1 MALASNTALASF
13 GQVPGQFL
21 DLSDV
26 LAELIRQDNT
36 AFLSR
41 IPMIGM
47 ATETQHSW
55 VEDSLNAQTIT
66 STEAM
71 ASATSGSI
79 VATMASYPWIV
90 VGAVVRDAASGAVA
104 MNELMQVTAVY
115 AGSADVTRG
124 YAGTAGTAHADNAIY
139 QVVATPAQE
148 DADAPS
154 DISKARVKVSNF
166 AQVFLRGVKVS
177 YSAQAILQ
185 AGVPSEFGHQ
195 TAARLKE
202 IMREFDSSLI
212 LGGMNS
218 TTATGSA
225 SQYRTMGGLLQ
236 FAVGGAM
243 GNSIQTLTT
252 GATNTTSEALTP
264 DALNTMASA
273 IWYNG
278 GMTAGPYRGFVLTS
292 GKQKR
297 KIAAF
302 DAAYRRMDYNSNRV
316 GFTTE
321 KFLSDL
327 GYEFEIIVDPNM
339 PDDIV
344 VMGDLNRIAT
354 MPLKGQ
360 SMRVEDVAKTGRALK
375 AMVTGEYTAEFRNA
389 AQTTAVHTNLT

>member
-1 MALASNTALASF
+1 MALSANTALATY

-41 IPMIGM
+41 VPMIGV

-55 VEDSLNAQTIT
+55 VEDSLNGQTIT

-71 ASATSGSI
+71 GSATTGSI
-79 VATMASYPWIV
+79 VATMANYPWIV
-90 VGAVVRDAASGAVA
+90 VGAVVRDQASAAVS

-115 AGSADVTRG
+115 AGSADVSRG

-148 DADAPS
+148 DADMPS
-154 DISKARVKVSNF
+154 DISKARTKISNF
-166 AQVFLRGVKVS
+166 VQVYLRGVKVS

-202 IMREFDSSLI
+202 IMREMDSSLV
-212 LGGMNS
+212 LGGANA
-218 TTATGSA
+218 TTATGSS

-236 FAVGGAM
+236 FATGG
-243 GNSIQTLTT
+243 SIGGIQVLST
-252 GATNTTSEALTP
+252 GATNTTAENLTP
-264 DALNTMASA
+264 DGLNTMASA

-278 GMTAGPYRGFVLTS
+278 GMTAGPYRGFILTS

-327 GYEFEIIVDPNM
+327 GYEFEVIVDPNV
-339 PDDIV
+339 PDDVV
-344 VMGDLNRIAT
+344 VMGDLNRIKT

-360 SMRVEDVAKTGRALK
+360 SMRVEDIAKTGRALK

-389 AQTTAVHTNLT
+389 PQTTAVHTNLS